1 MFHGEY
7 INIIE
12 GPAGRHFNSDYFFH
26 DNFVEFRRLFP
37 LLGHAVSDTR
47 PSFIDSIPSLIQA
60 SSASLTLRATVSLR

>member
-12 GPAGRHFNSDYFFH
+12 GPAGRHLIRIILH
-26 DNFVEFRRLFP
+26 DNFVEFRRLSP